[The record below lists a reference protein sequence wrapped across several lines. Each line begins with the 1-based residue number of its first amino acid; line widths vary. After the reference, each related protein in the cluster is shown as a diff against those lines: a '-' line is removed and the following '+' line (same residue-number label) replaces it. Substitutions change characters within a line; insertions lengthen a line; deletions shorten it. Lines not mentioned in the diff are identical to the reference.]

1 LTPFEVRIFF
11 SALIVTIALVVL
23 AATDVV
29 GPWALLV
36 ACAIAMAVS
45 LMRYRAEIEQKKR
58 NADDQGE

>member
-1 LTPFEVRIFF
+1 MTPFEVRIFF
-11 SALIVTIALVVL
+11 LALIVTIVLVVL

-36 ACAIAMAVS
+36 ACVIAMAVS